1 MVRRMQAI
9 AVKNLSFNYDKQEV
23 FNDFNLNIVKGQ
35 FVTILG
41 KNGSGKSTLAKIIY
55 GDLKYKGQVF
65 IYNELVCFKTI
76 LKIRKNISFVRDYYD
91 EYSFN
96 GTVLEEL
103 LRFSSDKKKVYGLS
117 KKLGIYDVLFED
129 SNLISLSEKKLLVLG
144 ISLLRKTS
152 ILILDN
158 TFEGMNYNLKMKI
171 IKMLKKNKIT
181 VLNFTHDVE
190 DCLVSDKI
198 LNLNNNFYG
207 SKEELFDDSFDDFE
221 LPFVVN
227 LSYKLK
233 FYDLIDTVYY
243 DEKALVD
250 DLWK

>member
-1 MVRRMQAI
+1 MVRHMQAI
-9 AVKNLSFNYDKQEV
+9 VIKNLNFNYGGCEV
-23 FNDFNLNIVKGQ
+23 FNNFNLIITKGQ

-55 GDLKYKGQVF
+55 GDLKYNGQVL
-65 IYNELVCFKTI
+65 IYNELACFKNI
-76 LKIRKNISFVRDYYD
+76 LKIRKNITFVRDYYD

-103 LRFSSDKKKVYGLS
+103 LRFSSDEKKVYELA
-117 KKLGIYDVLFED
+117 KKLDIYDVLFED
-129 SNLISLSEKKLLVLG
+129 SNLISLNKKKLLVL
-144 ISLLRKTS
+144 SLCFLKKSS

-158 TFEGMNYNLKMKI
+158 AFEGMNYNLKKKI
-171 IKMLKKNKIT
+171 IKMIKKNKIT
-181 VLNFTHDVE
+181 VLNITHDVE
-190 DCLVSDKI
+190 DCLISDKI
-198 LNLNNNFYG
+198 LNLDSNFYG
-207 SKEELFDDSFDDFE
+207 SKEEIFDNSIDDFE
-221 LPFVVN
+221 LPFVVS

>member
-1 MVRRMQAI
+1 MQAI
-9 AVKNLSFNYDKQEV
+9 VIKNLNFNYGKQEV
-23 FNDFNLNIVKGQ
+23 FNNFNLDIVKGQ

-41 KNGSGKSTLAKIIY
+41 KNGSGKSTLARIIY
-55 GDLKYKGQVF
+55 GDLKYKGEVL
-65 IYNELVCFKTI
+65 IYNELVCFKNI

-103 LRFSSDKKKVYGLS
+103 LQFSSDKKKVYDLA
-117 KKLGIYDVLFED
+117 KKLDIYDVLSVD
-129 SNLISLSEKKLLVLG
+129 SNLISLSEKKSLVLG
-144 ISLLRKTS
+144 VSLLKKS
-152 ILILDN
+152 PILILDN

-171 IKMLKKNKIT
+171 LKMLKKNKIT
-181 VLNFTHDVE
+181 VLNITHDVE
-190 DCLVSDKI
+190 DCLFSDKI

-207 SKEELFDDSFDDFE
+207 SKEKLFDDSFDDFE